1 MSAKILL
8 VEDDSDNMDLFTYVL
23 QRAGYRVLHAHN
35 GLEALEMAGREQPN
49 LILMDL
55 AMPEMDGWTAAE
67 HLKRDPQTQEIPI
80 VALTVRSTPQ
90 DKIRAIEAG
99 VNGYM
104 TKPVN
109 LNNFVRQVAN
119 YVEPPDEDSS

>member
-1 MSAKILL
+1 MSVKILL
-8 VEDDSDNMDLFTYVL
+8 TEDDSDNQDLFTYVL
-23 QRAGYRVLHAHN
+23 QRAGYTVLHAHN
-35 GLEALEMAGREQPN
+35 GIEAIEIARREQPA

-67 HLKRDPQTQEIPI
+67 RLKSDPVTQEIPV

-99 VNGYM
+99 VNGYL
-104 TKPVN
+104 TKPMN
-109 LNNFVRQVAN
+109 LNNFIRQVAN
-119 YVEPPDEDSS
+119 YVEPPEQE

>member
-1 MSAKILL
+1 MTAKILL
-8 VEDDSDNMDLFTYVL
+8 TEDDSDNMDLFTYVL
-23 QRAGYRVLHAHN
+23 QRAGYKVLQAHN
-35 GLEALEMAGREQPN
+35 GVEAIEIARRELPD

-67 HLKRDPQTQEIPI
+67 RLKNDPSTQDIPI
-80 VALTVRSTPQ
+80 VALTVRSLPE

-104 TKPVN
+104 TKPMN
-109 LNNFVRQVAN
+109 LNNFIRQVAN
-119 YVEPPDEDSS
+119 YVEPVIDD

>member
-1 MSAKILL
+1 MTAKILL
-8 VEDDSDNMDLFTYVL
+8 TEDDSDNMDLFTYVL
-23 QRAGYRVLHAHN
+23 QRAGYQVLQAHD
-35 GLEALEMAGREQPN
+35 GVEAIEIARRELPS

-67 HLKRDPQTQEIPI
+67 KLKNDPLTQDIPI
-80 VALTVRSTPQ
+80 VALTVRSLPE

-104 TKPVN
+104 TKPMN
-109 LNNFVRQVAN
+109 LNNFIRQVAN
-119 YVEPPDEDSS
+119 YVDPE

>member
-1 MSAKILL
+1 MTAKILL
-8 VEDDSDNMDLFTYVL
+8 TEDDSDNIDLFTYVL
-23 QRAGYRVLHAHN
+23 QRAGYTVLQAHD
-35 GLEALEMAGREQPN
+35 GIEAIEIARREQPD

-67 HLKRDPQTQEIPI
+67 KLKNDPTTQDIPI
-80 VALTVRSTPQ
+80 VALTVRSLPE

-104 TKPVN
+104 TKPMN
-109 LNNFVRQVAN
+109 LNNFIRQVAN
-119 YVEPPDEDSS
+119 YVEPTEDA